1 LLLTPVLVALLFVTV
16 IGIAAVPFVVFA
28 LFCAGLFGKAVMLAW
43 LGGRVTGKQGVGPMS
58 HPAVAVLIGG
68 ALVLV
73 LYLVPVLGFL
83 VYKLLGLLGL
93 GAVVYTVILAARAH
107 QVAKETARSST
118 GGAAG
123 APPPPAVRGP

>member
-1 LLLTPVLVALLFVTV
+1 
-16 IGIAAVPFVVFA
+16 FVVFA

-43 LGGRVTGKQGVGPMS
+43 LGGRVTGKRGVGPTS

-68 ALVLV
+68 VVVLA

-93 GAVVYTVILAARAH
+93 GAVVYTALLALRAH
-107 QVAKETARSST
+107 QAARV
-118 GGAAG
+118 GPRGAAAAT
-123 APPPPAVRGP
+123 APQ